1 MPARNVLCYTVS
13 MSVFAEFVLGD
24 GVLASCPV
32 EGDEK
37 PEVNAVCVVEIDGVK
52 EFGRFIR
59 LCGAHAPCHAYLSG
73 SSMHVADRAELEKL
87 PGNEEATTRARG
99 VLLKWA
105 AENRRPIQTVRMR
118 FSVRRERLSMLVH
131 SAEFVNLAP
140 VTEVLEKRF
149 QTRVSARVTS
159 PREIAGA
166 IGGTGVCGCHL
177 CCNSGI
183 CVRSSVDI
191 KMAKQQAMPLHD
203 SAAMGLC
210 GKLKC
215 CISYEMDSTAAV
227 SAPVSSPEKGMKA

>member
-1 MPARNVLCYTVS
+1 
-13 MSVFAEFVLGD
+13 MSVFAEFALGD
-24 GVLASCPV
+24 GVIASCPF
-32 EGDEK
+32 EGDKK
-37 PEVNAVCVVEIDGVK
+37 PAADAVYVVEIDGAM

-59 LCGAHAPCHAYLSG
+59 LSGAHAPCHAYLVG
-73 SSMHVADRAELEKL
+73 SSMHLADAAELAKL
-87 PGNEEATTRARG
+87 PGNEEAATRARG
-99 VLLKWA
+99 VFFKWVS
-105 AENRRPIQTVRMR
+105 ENRRTVLTVRMR

-131 SAEFVNLAP
+131 TAEFVNLAP
-140 VTEVLEKRF
+140 VIEILEKRF
-149 QTRVSARVTS
+149 QTRVSARITS

-166 IGGTGVCGCHL
+166 IGGAGVCGCHL

-183 CVRSSVDI
+183 CIRSSVDI

-227 SAPVSSPEKGMKA
+227 PAPVSSPEKK